1 MEPQQV
7 KMPLLIQHFVSLIY
21 FKESRCKLRCLQ
33 LPLVQAI
40 DAGQETSANGHH
52 AVSDP
57 CTTHGREILHCV
69 AADIC

>member
-1 MEPQQV
+1 MS
-7 KMPLLIQHFVSLIY
+7 LLTQHCVSLIH
-21 FKESRCKLRCLQ
+21 FQEPRCKLRCLQ
-33 LPLVQAI
+33 LPLVQTL
-40 DAGQETSANGHH
+40 DAVQETSANGHH